1 LAEEHGKVA
10 EHKEY
15 DVIIIGGGP
24 NGLAVAAYLAKAGQ
38 KVLVLEK
45 TYEMGGGLATE
56 QPAMGGFY
64 FNTHS
69 IYHLMTEYAPP
80 YQDFAPEFERRV
92 KYIYPQPAVAA
103 PFPDGRWICLYKD
116 VEKSCASIA
125 QFSKKDADTYR
136 KIRPKYAEYMKEF
149 LAPATY
155 MLAQPSLLQAAK
167 LDATPL
173 GREISEFT
181 PKSPRTQIEELFEN
195 DHVRALMLYLACH
208 WGLEPEVDGIGYLV
222 PLMLDRHVNH
232 ALCLAGSHNV
242 ASALNRVILDNGGHQ
257 MTSVIIKRIIIE
269 KGTAKGVEL
278 DDGTVY
284 KAKVVASSIDPFQT
298 FYKYVGKEHLEK
310 DFIEKVDNF
319 KPEAWSLFTMH
330 LSLWDAPNFT
340 AAAQNPDINKAF
352 MYVWGLDKEQDV
364 INHFNAVM
372 KGKLSEKPVFYGC
385 FPTVHDR
392 SQAPNRPGRHTFTA
406 SSEAPYKLNGD
417 VNNWWKRQP
426 KLDRVY
432 QLVKII
438 EKHAPNMTADNVM
451 WEYIASPLDME
462 NKFSDMWQGS
472 YKQGGYK
479 PLQMGFLRPN
489 ELCSQ
494 YETPIKNLYLCGAST
509 HSGGMVLFGPG
520 YNAANKIAEDLGVKK
535 WWKEP
540 DYLIEAKKKYA

>member
-1 LAEEHGKVA
+1 MSED
-10 EHKEY
+10 Y
-15 DVIIIGGGP
+15 DVVVIGGGP
-24 NGLAVAAYLAKAGQ
+24 NGLSLAAYLAKAGQ
-38 KVLVLEK
+38 KVIVIER

-69 IYHLMTEYAPP
+69 IYHLMTDYAPP

-116 VEKSCASIA
+116 VDKACESIA

-136 KIRPKYAEYMKEF
+136 EIRHKYKEYMDEF

-155 MLAQPSLLQAAK
+155 MPAQPSLLQAAK
-167 LDATPL
+167 LEATPL
-173 GREISEFT
+173 GREIGEFT
-181 PKSPRTQIEELFEN
+181 PKSPKKQIEDLFESEQ
-195 DHVRALMLYLACH
+195 VRALMLYLACH

-222 PLMLDRHVNH
+222 PLMLDRHH
-232 ALCLAGSHNV
+232 SHGLCIGGSHNV
-242 ASALNRVILDNGGHQ
+242 ASALNRVIIDNGGMQ
-257 MTSVIIKRIIIE
+257 LTATLIKRIIIE
-269 KGTAKGVEL
+269 NGEAKGVEL
-278 DDGTVY
+278 TDGRVFNG
-284 KAKVVASSIDPFQT
+284 KVVVSTIDPFQT
-298 FYKYVGKEHLEK
+298 FYNLVGKEHLQK
-310 DFIEKVDNF
+310 DFIDKIDIF

-330 LSLWDAPNFT
+330 LPLWDAPNFT

-352 MYVWGLDKEQDV
+352 MYVWGLDTMQDV
-364 INHFNAVM
+364 INHFNDAM
-372 KGKLSEKPVFYGC
+372 QKKLPAKPIFYGC

-392 SQAPNRPGRHTFTA
+392 LQAPNRPDRHTFTA
-406 SSEAPYKLNGD
+406 SSEAPYALNGD
-417 VNNWWKRQP
+417 ANNWWNKKL

-432 QLVKII
+432 ELMKII
-438 EKHAPNMTADNVM
+438 EKHAPNMTAENVM
-451 WEYIASPLDME
+451 WEYICSPLDME
-462 NKFSDMWQGS
+462 NRFNDMWQGS

-494 YETPIKNLYLCGAST
+494 GKTPIKNLYLCGAST

-520 YNAANKIAEDLGVKK
+520 YNAANYIAEDFGIEK

-540 DYLIEAKKKYA
+540 DYLTEAKKKYG